1 MVTVYTFGIDSATG
15 DIYSVLDLDLVNAY
29 FDIRPSNFD
38 DYCGCNC
45 HKYTCT
51 PNPDT
56 YDCKHCYPDRYFDTS
71 PAITNGY
78 PDASAG
84 KRPLHESRP

>member
-1 MVTVYTFGIDSATG
+1 MVTELF
-15 DIYSVLDLDLVNAY
+15 DLSSAY
-29 FDIRPSNFD
+29 FDIRPRNSD
-38 DYCGCNC
+38 EYCACNC

-56 YDCKHCYPDRYFDTS
+56 YDCKHCHPDGYCDTA
-71 PAITNGY
+71 PANRN

-84 KRPLHESRP
+84 KRPLLKPRP

>member
-1 MVTVYTFGIDSATG
+1 MVTEYISRILTNG
-15 DIYSVLDLDLVNAY
+15 DLHIYDALGDE
-29 FDIRPSNFD
+29 
-38 DYCGCNC
+38 YCDCNC

-71 PAITNGY
+71 PADASPLRV
-78 PDASAG
+78 PDAGPAADAPG
-84 KRPLHESRP
+84 GEHKLADR